1 METGNCIQ
9 IENIPLELQE
19 IEATD
24 ETSLETQDI
33 KVPFDPKDINIVI
46 EPKTIGQLIARLEEG
61 AIDMNTEFQR
71 KGNLWD
77 DGTMSRLIESILLRF
92 PLPAFYFDAENEDRW
107 LVIDG
112 LQRLSCFQKFMVDK
126 TLKLKNLEV
135 LVDIEGK
142 KFDELPRTM
151 QRQIIQSQ
159 VVTHLI
165 KPGTHHSV
173 KYHVFRR
180 INTGGLMLSPM
191 EIRHAL
197 NQEGATPE
205 SQSPAIYLQNL
216 SENSQF
222 RDYIRV
228 QDKRMQ
234 DRELILR
241 YVAFSVFDYR
251 KYEKPLNSFLDKAM
265 EEIGKKTNEELRR
278 IEQRLFRSIQT
289 CNLLFGRQMFSRS
302 IAFSDNKIMLNS
314 ALFEVW
320 TSQLARLDA
329 LQLRNLQ
336 TNRTIL
342 VEKYKELFQDVRFD
356 KSVTQG
362 TADYGQVQERFSKIE
377 TLINQFI

>member
-9 IENIPLELQE
+9 TDNIPLELQE

-33 KVPFDPKDINIVI
+33 KVPFNPKDINIII
-46 EPKTIGQLIARLEEG
+46 ESKTIGQLVSRLKDG

-92 PLPAFYFDAENEDRW
+92 PLPIFYFDAENEDCW
-107 LVIDG
+107 LVVDG
-112 LQRLSCFQKFMVDK
+112 LQRLSCFQRFMVDK
-126 TLKLKNLEV
+126 TLKLRDLEILTDYKN
-135 LVDIEGK
+135 K
-142 KFDELPRTM
+142 SYDELDKTM
-151 QRQIIQSQ
+151 QRRILETNII
-159 VVTHLI
+159 TYLI
-165 KPGTHHSV
+165 RPGTPKNV
-173 KYHVFRR
+173 KYNVFRR

-241 YVAFSVFDYR
+241 YVAFSVFDYK

-278 IEQRLFRSIQT
+278 IEQRFFRSIQT

-329 LQLRNLQ
+329 LQLRNLE
-336 TNRTIL
+336 TNRTRL
-342 VEKYKELFQDVRFD
+342 LEKYKELFQDVRFD